1 MVPGRLGSV
10 QGHHHPER
18 ERVSAIQ
25 WLSGEERARS
35 HGVGALGQSP
45 RGEVTLRRDIQMG
58 VLAHVVGVD
67 VAGAGDLPPV
77 AVGRLLRD
85 PESHGVPD
93 PPNEAA
99 LLDWFQKGLRS
110 DTVRAAQDMYLSTH
124 RVARYGILD

>member
-35 HGVGALGQSP
+35 HGAGALGRKP
-45 RGEVTLRRDIQMG
+45 RDEVTLHRNIQMG

-77 AVGRLLRD
+77 ADFCAIPKVMASQILQTRLLY
-85 PESHGVPD
+85 
-93 PPNEAA
+93 
-99 LLDWFQKGLRS
+99 WFQKGLRS
-110 DTVRAAQDMYLSTH
+110 DTVRAAEDMYLSTR
-124 RVARYGILD
+124 RVARYGVLD